1 LEPWESR
8 SSAEQLREKWWLE
21 TESNRRHED
30 FQSSALPTELSSPTA
45 KGAIDRGKRFFRKGF
60 SAALSPPLAQGGR
73 MNMKLPLLLA
83 LLLNGTGSLPA
94 ADRTLDLYWID
105 SEGGGSTLIVTPAG
119 ESVLVD
125 SGNPGGRDA
134 GRIFKVASEAAGLK
148 RIDHYVTTH
157 FHIDHFGGAAE
168 LAAKIP
174 LGTVWDNG
182 LPEQDPDGGSNTNR
196 WLTAIKPY
204 REMKAEQR
212 RTMSPGQT
220 VPLKSDGGPALTLRC
235 LIAAQKEQ
243 EFPNARFMANTV
255 CAEGQEKAADK
266 SDNKNSIAL
275 LLQFGVFRFFDGG
288 DLTWNTEAA
297 LVCPFNP
304 VGSVDVY
311 QVNHHGLDVSNN
323 PLLLQSLAPT
333 VSVMNNGP
341 TKGTGKET
349 IATLRATKSIQ
360 AQYQVHKNVR
370 ADKENNTSDELIA
383 NLESTCAGDYIKLS
397 VRPDGKSYVV
407 SIPARGHQREFQTK
421 AR

>member
-1 LEPWESR
+1 M
-8 SSAEQLREKWWLE
+8 
-21 TESNRRHED
+21 
-30 FQSSALPTELSSPTA
+30 TA
-45 KGAIDRGKRFFRKGF
+45 KFY
-60 SAALSPPLAQGGR
+60 L
-73 MNMKLPLLLA
+73 LPLIFLHSVF
-83 LLLNGTGSLPA
+83 GLPA
-94 ADRTLDLYWID
+94 ADRTLDIYWID
-105 SEGGGSTLIVTPAG
+105 SEGGGSTLLVTPAG
-119 ESVLVD
+119 ESVLID

-134 GRIFKVASEAAGLK
+134 GRIFKVASEVAGLK

-168 LAAKIP
+168 LATKIP

-182 LPEQDPDGGSNTNR
+182 IPETDPDGGANTNR
-196 WLTAIKPY
+196 WLASIKPY
-204 REMKAEQR
+204 RDMKAGQR
-212 RTMSPGQT
+212 RTMSPGQA
-220 VPLKSDGGPALTLRC
+220 VPLKSDRGPALSLRC

-243 EFPNARFMANTV
+243 EFPNARFMANAH

-275 LLQFGVFRFFDGG
+275 LLEFGAFRFFDGG

-304 VGSVDVY
+304 VGGVDVY

-323 PLLLQSLAPT
+323 PLLVRSLAPT

-349 IATLRATKSIQ
+349 IATLRAARSIQ

-370 ADKENNTSDELIA
+370 ADVENNTGDEFIA
-383 NLESTCAGDYIKLS
+383 NHTRECAGDYIKLS

-407 SIPARGHQREFQTK
+407 SIPARGHEREFQTK